1 MKSTNDARTNI
12 FRVESVHLLFRNDCN
27 FFNGTETILVLK
39 KIAKFIVLF
48 SQKFNLKKKFYY
60 NQEIA
65 DGDYNKSL
73 CNSVFFPIFLG
84 KEFYWEII

>member
-1 MKSTNDARTNI
+1 MTHEQI
-12 FRVESVHLLFRNDCN
+12 FSGLKVYTYFLEMIAI

-73 CNSVFFPIFLG
+73 WYSVFFPIFRG